1 MRPSAPGRAASRLAG
16 LLLAA
21 FLLPA
26 AAEAPPAAS
35 TAWLPPW
42 NPPPSNG
49 EPFTVPEIDIVAD
62 LHGDV
67 VDPQLTVFFAGNQ
80 FMVVHDLLQAFTA
93 AYPQYT
99 RIFVETLP
107 PGVLE
112 KQLEQ
117 GALVMGNLRVAAR
130 PDVFTAGG
138 KRLEELQATHH
149 WFASSE
155 IYCRNRLAI
164 MVPRGNPKHVTGLA
178 DLGRAEVRVSMP
190 NPQWEG
196 IGRNIEALYRKVG
209 GAALDDAVMRTKVAD
224 GSTYLT
230 VIHHR
235 QTPLRIL
242 RRQSDAAPV
251 WYTEAYFQQSI
262 LHNPVE
268 LVDIP
273 PQQNM
278 DVPYAAG
285 LMKDAPHPQ
294 AAKAF
299 MQFLLS
305 PAGQAVY
312 RRYGFE
318 PPA

>member
-1 MRPSAPGRAASRLAG
+1 MLLRSTAP
-16 LLLAA
+16 LLAA
-21 FLLPA
+21 FLLSA
-26 AAEAPPAAS
+26 AAEPPPAA
-35 TAWLPPW
+35 TTNWLPPW
-42 NPPPSNG
+42 NPPPAGGKAFSA
-49 EPFTVPEIDIVAD
+49 PEIDVVAD

-67 VDPQLTVFFAGNQ
+67 TDPQLTVFFAGNQ
-80 FMVVHDLLQAFTA
+80 FMVVHDLVQAFQA
-93 AYPQYT
+93 AHPEYQ
-99 RIFVETLP
+99 RVFVETLP

-112 KQLEQ
+112 EQ
-117 GALVMGNLRVAAR
+117 VVQGSLVMGNLRVAAR

-138 KRLEELQATHH
+138 KRLDELQRAHH

-155 IYCRNRLAI
+155 VYCRNRLAI
-164 MVPRGNPKHVTGLA
+164 MVYQGNPKHVTGLA
-178 DLGRAEVRVSMP
+178 DLGRADVRVSMP
-190 NPQWEG
+190 NPKWEG
-196 IGRNIEALYRKVG
+196 VGRNIEALYRKAG
-209 GAALDDAVMRTKVAD
+209 GAALDDAVMGTKVAD

-230 VIHHR
+230 LIHHR

-262 LHNPVE
+262 LHNPVALVE
-268 LVDIP
+268 LP
-273 PQQNM
+273 AEQNM

-285 LMKDAPHPQ
+285 LMEDAPHPQ

>member
-1 MRPSAPGRAASRLAG
+1 MRASLLISGLAALSLCTP
-16 LLLAA
+16 LLAA
-21 FLLPA
+21 PA
-26 AAEAPPAAS
+26 ESAPAAS
-35 TAWLPPW
+35 TAYLPPW
-42 NPPPSNG
+42 NPPPQGG

-67 VDPQLTVFFAGNQ
+67 TDPQLTVFFAGNQ
-80 FMVVHDLLQAFTA
+80 FMLVHDLVTAFRA
-93 AYPQYT
+93 AHPQYT

-107 PGVLE
+107 PGILE
-112 KQLEQ
+112 KQVEQ
-117 GALVMGNLRVAAR
+117 GALVMGNLRVSNK
-130 PDVFTAGG
+130 PDVLTAGG
-138 KRLEELQATHH
+138 KRLDELQEAHH
-149 WFASSE
+149 WFASSAV
-155 IYCRNRLAI
+155 YCRNRLAI
-164 MVPRGNPKHVTGLA
+164 MVYKGNPKHVTGLA
-178 DLGRAEVRVSMP
+178 DLGRADVRVSMP

-196 IGRNIEALYRKVG
+196 VARNIEALYRKVG
-209 GAALDDAVMRTKVAD
+209 GQSLDDAIMKTKVAD

-251 WYTEAYFQQSI
+251 WFTEAYFQESI
-262 LHNPVE
+262 LHHPVTT
-268 LVDIP
+268 VAIP
-273 PQQNM
+273 DAQNL

-285 LMKDAPHPQ
+285 LMKDAPHPE

-312 RRYGFE
+312 RKYGFE
-318 PPA
+318 PPQP

>member
-1 MRPSAPGRAASRLAG
+1 MRPSHLASPGLG
-16 LLLAA
+16 VLLSAVCLAA
-21 FLLPA
+21 AAGQPA
-26 AAEAPPAAS
+26 PAAS
-35 TAWLPPW
+35 TAFLPPW
-42 NPPPSNG
+42 NPPPQGG

-67 VDPQLTVFFAGNQ
+67 ADPQLTVFFAGNQ
-80 FMVVHDLLQAFTA
+80 FMVVHDLVEVFRA
-93 AYPQYT
+93 AHPEYT

-112 KQLEQ
+112 KQVER
-117 GALVMGNLRVAAR
+117 GGLVMGNLRVATP
-130 PDVFTAGG
+130 PDVFTAGS
-138 KRLEELQATHH
+138 KRLDELQDAHH
-149 WFASSE
+149 WFSSSE
-155 IYCRNRLAI
+155 VYCRNRLAI
-164 MVPRGNPKHVTGLA
+164 MVYQGNPKHVTGLA
-178 DLGRAEVRVSMP
+178 DLGRSDVRVSMP
-190 NPQWEG
+190 NPRWEG
-196 IGRNIEALYRKVG
+196 IGRNIEALYRKAG
-209 GAALDDAVMRTKVAD
+209 GDALDRMIMHTKVAD

-230 VIHHR
+230 QIHHR

-262 LHNPVE
+262 LHNPVA
-268 LVDIP
+268 LVEIP
-273 PQQNM
+273 AAQNL

-285 LMKDAPHPQ
+285 LMKDAPHPE
-294 AAKAF
+294 AARAF

-318 PPA
+318 APSP

>member
-1 MRPSAPGRAASRLAG
+1 VAATRTAACCLGVVVLTAS
-16 LLLAA
+16 LLAA
-21 FLLPA
+21 
-26 AAEAPPAAS
+26 AAETTPAAS
-35 TAWLPPW
+35 TAYLPPW
-42 NPPPSNG
+42 NPPPTGG

-62 LHGDV
+62 IQGDV
-67 VDPQLTVFFAGNQ
+67 TDPQLTVFFAGNQ
-80 FMVVHDLLQAFTA
+80 FMVVHDLVAAFRT

-112 KQLEQ
+112 KQVEQ
-117 GALVMGNLRVAAR
+117 GALVMGSMKVAAQ

-138 KRLEELQATHH
+138 KRLDELQQAHH
-149 WFASSE
+149 WFSASE
-155 IYCRNRLAI
+155 VYCRNRLAI
-164 MVPRGNPKHVTGLA
+164 MVYQGNPKHVTSLA

-190 NPQWEG
+190 NPQLES
-196 IGRNIEALYRKVG
+196 IGRNIETLYRKAG
-209 GAALDDAVMRTKVAD
+209 GDALDDRIMQAKVAD

-230 VIHHR
+230 LIHHR

-242 RRQSDAAPV
+242 RKQSDAAPV
-251 WYTEAYFQQSI
+251 WYTEVYFQQDI

-268 LVDIP
+268 RVELP
-273 PQQNM
+273 PEQNM

-294 AAKAF
+294 AAKDF

-318 PPA
+318 APQP

>member
-1 MRPSAPGRAASRLAG
+1 MGLPRFPSSRLGA
-16 LLLAA
+16 LALA
-21 FLLPA
+21 LFLLPA
-26 AAEAPPAAS
+26 AAEPPPAAS
-35 TAWLPPW
+35 TAFLPPW
-42 NPPPSNG
+42 NPPPRGG

-80 FMVVHDLLQAFTA
+80 FMVVHDLMEAFRA
-93 AYPQYT
+93 AHPEYT
-99 RIFVETLP
+99 RLFVETLP

-112 KQLEQ
+112 KQVEQ
-117 GALVMGNLRVAAR
+117 GALVMGNLRVAAH

-138 KRLEELQATHH
+138 KRLDELQAAHH
-149 WFASSE
+149 WFSGSE
-155 IYCRNRLAI
+155 VYCRNRLAI
-164 MVPRGNPKHVTGLA
+164 MVYQGNPLHVAGLA
-178 DLGRAEVRVSMP
+178 DLGRGDVRVSMP

-196 IGRNIEALYRKVG
+196 IGRNIEALYRKAG
-209 GAALDDAVMRTKVAD
+209 GEALDDTIMHTKVAD

-242 RRQSDAAPV
+242 RQESDAAPV

-262 LHNPVE
+262 LHNPVS
-268 LVDIP
+268 LVEIP
-273 PQQNM
+273 AGQNM

-285 LMKDAPHPQ
+285 LMQDAPHPK
-294 AAKAF
+294 AAQAF

-305 PAGQAVY
+305 PAGQAIY

-318 PPA
+318 APSP